1 MSDKIIDEVMEL
13 IDVYVFDSEE
23 NALYINS
30 GVDSEAGL
38 ALLKQKRHSRSA
50 IRAKLREVLE
60 RKPMQ
65 EGEIFN
71 WWRGE
76 NGFEDH
82 DMCKLQDFS
91 EIVRAVEKRHN
102 IK

>member
-1 MSDKIIDEVMEL
+1 MTEKIIDEVMEM
-13 IDVYVFDSEE
+13 I
-23 NALYINS
+23 
-30 GVDSEAGL
+30 VDYGDHLELHEFYKAGY
-38 ALLKQKRHSRSA
+38 LKEA

-60 RKPMQ
+60 RKPLQ

-91 EIVRAVEKRHN
+91 EVVLAVEKRHN

>member
-1 MSDKIIDEVMEL
+1 MTEKIIDEVMEL
-13 IDVYVFDSEE
+13 VTLLWDSGNARESWDVQCAKYE
-23 NALYINS
+23 
-30 GVDSEAGL
+30 
-38 ALLKQKRHSRSA
+38 A
-50 IRAKLREVLE
+50 IRAKLREMLE

-91 EIVRAVEKRHN
+91 EVVRAVEKRQN

>member
-1 MSDKIIDEVMEL
+1 MSDKIIDEVMGLVKYACDSYAHLSWCKDNSERTEAIKEEL
-13 IDVYVFDSEE
+13 EQDLD
-23 NALYINS
+23 
-30 GVDSEAGL
+30 
-38 ALLKQKRHSRSA
+38 A
-50 IRAKLREVLE
+50 IRTKLREVLE

>member
-1 MSDKIIDEVMEL
+1 MSEKIIDEVMVLFETL
-13 IDVYVFDSEE
+13 KSEWTE
-23 NALYINS
+23 YLSVEDDEVIAQGLK
-30 GVDSEAGL
+30 VDSATE
-38 ALLKQKRHSRSA
+38 S
-50 IRAKLREVLE
+50 IRTKLREVLE

>member
-1 MSDKIIDEVMEL
+1 MSEKIIDEVMALVEEYKDTA
-13 IDVYVFDSEE
+13 ISGYSGWEESE
-23 NALYINS
+23 
-30 GVDSEAGL
+30 
-38 ALLKQKRHSRSA
+38 A

>member
-13 IDVYVFDSEE
+13 VSVLVEECDSHFFST
-23 NALYINS
+23 ARRL
-30 GVDSEAGL
+30 DKTEA
-38 ALLKQKRHSRSA
+38 
-50 IRAKLREVLE
+50 ICAKLREVLE
-60 RKPMQ
+60 RKPLQ

-91 EIVRAVEKRHN
+91 EVVRAVEKRHN

>member
-13 IDVYVFDSEE
+13 VDSY
-23 NALYINS
+23 AAMQ
-30 GVDSEAGL
+30 GVDPYD
-38 ALLKQKRHSRSA
+38 KQVDAHDA
-50 IRAKLREVLE
+50 IHAKLREVLE

>member
-1 MSDKIIDEVMEL
+1 MSEKIIDEVMVLVETL
-13 IDVYVFDSEE
+13 KSEWTE
-23 NALYINS
+23 YLSVEDDEVIAQGLK
-30 GVDSEAGL
+30 VDSATE
-38 ALLKQKRHSRSA
+38 S
-50 IRAKLREVLE
+50 IRTKLREVLE